1 MLIYGLK
8 STSFKCNLM
17 QKSIKF
23 YHNLSI
29 IVISFYLNLMYDLCI
44 NYKLNEC
51 IMLLFYA
58 QYITFKLQHKY
69 ILFKVHINKKKI
81 TIYINSMI

>member
-1 MLIYGLK
+1 
-8 STSFKCNLM
+8 
-17 QKSIKF
+17 
-23 YHNLSI
+23 
-29 IVISFYLNLMYDLCI
+29 MYDLCI

-69 ILFKVHINKKKI
+69 ILFKVHNKKNNNNH
-81 TIYINSMI
+81 IY